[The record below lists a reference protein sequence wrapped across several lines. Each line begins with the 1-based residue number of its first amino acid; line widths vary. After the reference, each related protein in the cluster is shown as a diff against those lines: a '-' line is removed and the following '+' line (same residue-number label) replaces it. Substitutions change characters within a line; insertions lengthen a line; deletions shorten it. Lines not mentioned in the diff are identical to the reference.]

1 MRLVDLPGMP
11 ATRSFTRAGV
21 RLAFYQAGGAGAGA
35 PPIVFCHGFPE
46 TAYSWRHQLA
56 GLAAQGF
63 HVIALDQRGYGQS
76 DCPPEVEAY
85 DLANLTGD
93 LTGLLDHLGIE
104 RAVFCGHDWGGIVVW
119 AYPLRSPERVAGV
132 IGLNTP
138 YSRRAPVDPVALFEK
153 RFGPDFYIVQ
163 FNRNRIADAVMEADV
178 ERTLRCLYRRP
189 QPEAQTASGGRIGM
203 SITDQ
208 IATFDKTDRRQQ
220 LLSDAE
226 LAVFAAAFARTGFTP
241 GINWYR
247 NFTRNWDHAPAGP
260 DRVDA
265 PALMIMAELDLAL
278 PPAAADGM
286 EKYVPNLQK
295 VLIPGCGHWTQ
306 QEKPEDTNR
315 IIADW
320 MRRVFPPR

>member
-1 MRLVDLPGMP
+1 
-11 ATRSFTRAGV
+11 
-21 RLAFYQAGGAGAGA
+21 
-35 PPIVFCHGFPE
+35 
-46 TAYSWRHQLA
+46 
-56 GLAAQGF
+56 
-63 HVIALDQRGYGQS
+63 
-76 DCPPEVEAY
+76 
-85 DLANLTGD
+85 
-93 LTGLLDHLGIE
+93 
-104 RAVFCGHDWGGIVVW
+104 
-119 AYPLRSPERVAGV
+119 
-132 IGLNTP
+132 
-138 YSRRAPVDPVALFEK
+138 
-153 RFGPDFYIVQ
+153 
-163 FNRNRIADAVMEADV
+163 
-178 ERTLRCLYRRP
+178 
-189 QPEAQTASGGRIGM
+189 M